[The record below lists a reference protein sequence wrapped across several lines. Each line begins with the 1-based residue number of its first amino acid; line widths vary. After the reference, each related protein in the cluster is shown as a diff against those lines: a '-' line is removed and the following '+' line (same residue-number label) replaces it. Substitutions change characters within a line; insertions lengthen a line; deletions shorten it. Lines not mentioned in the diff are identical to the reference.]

1 MEPDTQRK
9 RAVILIII
17 TAVLWSLGG
26 LLIKII
32 DWNPLAIAGMRSGIA
47 GLMALGALFVLGRRP
62 NFTLSFS
69 QIGGALAYC
78 VTVILFVTANKM
90 TTAANAILLQYTA
103 PIYIAMFGKWFLGER
118 TTRFDWLII
127 ALVLGGMAL
136 FFLDSLTPGGFWGNI
151 LAIISGVAFGWFVLF
166 MRKQKKESTFESI
179 ILGNGL
185 TLLICL
191 PFMFK
196 SMPDSKSWAGLI
208 MLGVFQLG
216 LSYILYS
223 AAIKH
228 VTAIDSILIP
238 TIEPLLNPLWVF
250 LMLGER
256 PGPWALIGGGVV
268 LVSITLRGV
277 IMAKSR
283 PTVLRPPPEMPVI
296 TREAGEG

>member
-1 MEPDTQRK
+1 MEQDKKRK
-9 RAVILIII
+9 RAIVFILIA
-17 TAVLWSLGG
+17 AVLWSLGG

-32 DWNPLAIAGMRSGIA
+32 DWNPMAIAGMRSGIA

-62 NFTLSFS
+62 SFTLSFS
-69 QIGGALAYC
+69 QVGGALVYC
-78 VTVILFVTANKM
+78 ATVILFVTSNKL

-103 PIYIAMFGKWFLGER
+103 PIYVAMFGRWFLGER

-127 ALVLGGMAL
+127 AVVLGGMAL
-136 FFLDSLTPGGFWGNI
+136 FFLDSLTPGSFWGNV

-196 SMPDSKSWAGLI
+196 SMPDSKSWVGLI
-208 MLGVFQLG
+208 LLGVFQLG
-216 LSYILYS
+216 LSYILYA

-228 VTAIDSILIP
+228 MTAIDSILIP

-250 LMLGER
+250 LMLKER
-256 PGPWALIGGGVV
+256 PGPWALVGGAVI
-268 LVSITLRGV
+268 LVSITARGLMV
-277 IMAKSR
+277 ARRR
-283 PTVLRPPPEMPVI
+283 PTVHRPPPEMPVI
-296 TREAGEG
+296 NGEGGED